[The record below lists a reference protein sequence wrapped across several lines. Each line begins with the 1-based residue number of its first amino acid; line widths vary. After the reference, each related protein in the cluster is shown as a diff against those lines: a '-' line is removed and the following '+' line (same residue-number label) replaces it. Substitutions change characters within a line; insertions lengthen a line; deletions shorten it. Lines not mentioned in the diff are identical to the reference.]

1 MATTTFTP
9 SQLRGINSLF
19 PYKNYGLWAP
29 EISAGA
35 EGETKFVMEVTIPS
49 DSYLITLPMNSGGV
63 GTNYNV
69 DWGDGNSDLGN
80 TGDVSHTY
88 DTGVYD
94 IKVDGVWA
102 PRLYTNVAI
111 RSVVT
116 KLKNWGKDTTIFTT
130 FDQSFRGLSNMGYEA
145 TDYPTLNLAPSVT
158 ANYAFL
164 STPVNT
170 FTGVLDIS
178 NWDLSGTTSTM
189 TSPFAVS
196 FQSAAGFTMVGN
208 TINAS
213 STSQFASNIS
223 AGLADGEGDININ
236 NITWT
241 NSGNLFSFLSSAKG
255 INNVNNWTLKA
266 SGTVSVTKIFFNS
279 HMKKGV
285 TSLDLS
291 GWVNTSNIS
300 ALQETFRNVDFFD
313 SGGAQANGIL
323 DITGWDFTNAGTFY
337 FCFYTSRFSEIRGL
351 SGLNTITAANLTGT
365 NVAYMFGQTL
375 HLSFD
380 NYDFPA
386 TGFFNKLGNCTN
398 FTSMFNSCGYS
409 RGVGN
414 YGKAPNGID
423 GLDSS
428 NCTSMQ
434 NMFYRARFDTS
445 IDVSS
450 WDLSKITTLQQFMFG
465 IRGTTTLDFS
475 NSGFTNALTTMS
487 DSFRSTELTT
497 VTFGSGTSSNDFS
510 GVTSWTRVFNDTDDL
525 TSLEFPTNMSFASV
539 TSGGMVNF
547 LTDGT
552 MTDVQYDNLLVRF
565 EATNS
570 VNPGGAFRVNA
581 YYTLGGAGETART
594 ALITRGWTF
603 TDLGGR

>member
-1 MATTTFTP
+1 
-9 SQLRGINSLF
+9 
-19 PYKNYGLWAP
+19 
-29 EISAGA
+29 
-35 EGETKFVMEVTIPS
+35 
-49 DSYLITLPMNSGGV
+49 
-63 GTNYNV
+63 
-69 DWGDGNSDLGN
+69 
-80 TGDVSHTY
+80 
-88 DTGVYD
+88 
-94 IKVDGVWA
+94 
-102 PRLYTNVAI
+102 
-111 RSVVT
+111 
-116 KLKNWGKDTTIFTT
+116 
-130 FDQSFRGLSNMGYEA
+130 
-145 TDYPTLNLAPSVT
+145 
-158 ANYAFL
+158 
-164 STPVNT
+164 
-170 FTGVLDIS
+170 
-178 NWDLSGTTSTM
+178 
-189 TSPFAVS
+189 
-196 FQSAAGFTMVGN
+196 
-208 TINAS
+208 
-213 STSQFASNIS
+213 
-223 AGLADGEGDININ
+223 
-236 NITWT
+236 
-241 NSGNLFSFLSSAKG
+241 
-255 INNVNNWTLKA
+255 
-266 SGTVSVTKIFFNS
+266 
-279 HMKKGV
+279 MKKGV